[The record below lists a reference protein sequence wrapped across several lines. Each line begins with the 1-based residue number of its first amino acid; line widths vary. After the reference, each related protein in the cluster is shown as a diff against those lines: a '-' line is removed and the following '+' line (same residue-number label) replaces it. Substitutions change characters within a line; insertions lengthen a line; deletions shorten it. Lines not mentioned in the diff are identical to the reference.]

1 MSKKYVYLFNEAYGL
16 GKELLGGKGAGLA
29 EMTHIGVPIPQG
41 FTVTTE
47 ACTLYYDSGKTM
59 PADLIAQVDAGIK
72 TVEEQTGKSFGGAD
86 SNKMP
91 LLVSVRSGAR
101 VSMPG
106 MMDTILN
113 LGLNDTTV
121 KKLAELSGNERF
133 AYDSYRR
140 FILMFTN
147 IAKGHPRTNMDA
159 MLEKIKEQNGYKLD
173 TEVTCEQL
181 KTLVGQYKAYYKE
194 TFGEEFPTDAYD
206 QLHEAVTAVFRSWDN
221 PRANVYRKMNSIPYE
236 WGTAVNVQ
244 SMVFG
249 NLNENS
255 GTGVAFSRDPSTG
268 AKQVYAEYLPQA
280 QGEDVVAGIRTPY
293 HIDYL
298 KDQMPDVY
306 AQFERT
312 IKAMEEH
319 YKDMQD
325 MEYTV
330 ENGKLFFLQTRNG
343 KRTAAAALQIALD
356 LLDEGK
362 ITEDEAVL
370 RVEPKLLDS
379 LLHPTFDTKEL
390 KKATPIGVGNP
401 ASPGAGV
408 GHLSFNAKDAEERHE
423 KGEKVI
429 LVRAETSPEDI
440 EGMVASEGILTM
452 RGGMTSHAAVV
463 ARGMGKC
470 CITGCSA
477 AIVNEEKET
486 VTING
491 KVYGKGDTLSLD
503 GSTGSVYEG
512 SMKLVPADTKAG
524 NFGRMMKLA
533 DKYRRL
539 SIRTNADTPKDAIQA
554 AEFGA
559 DGIGLCR
566 TEHMFFNK
574 DRIFHMRRM
583 ILADTV
589 EQREEALA
597 ELLPYQREDFYG
609 LYMSMKDLEH
619 INVNVRLLD
628 PPLHEFLPQEED
640 KIEELAKSL
649 NKSVKEIKDRIEY
662 LHEFNPMMGHR
673 GCRLDVTYPEIGRM
687 QTRAIIEAAI
697 KASKDSG
704 KDIEP
709 EIMIPLTL
717 DLKEFKFVKA
727 IITAEADKVIAEN
740 HVNMKYHVGTMIEI
754 PRAALLSGEIAK
766 EAEFYSFGTNDLTQM
781 TFGFSRDDASKFL
794 GSYYDNKIFE
804 EDPFQHVD
812 QKGVGKLIKMA
823 VKDGRETRPELL
835 CGVCGEH
842 GGDPESIQFFNEV
855 GLNYVSCS
863 PFRVPIARL
872 AAAQAE
878 ILLKRKQGK

>member
-1 MSKKYVYLFNEAYGL
+1 
-16 GKELLGGKGAGLA
+16 
-29 EMTHIGVPIPQG
+29 
-41 FTVTTE
+41 
-47 ACTLYYDSGKTM
+47 
-59 PADLIAQVDAGIK
+59 
-72 TVEEQTGKSFGGAD
+72 
-86 SNKMP
+86 
-91 LLVSVRSGAR
+91 
-101 VSMPG
+101 
-106 MMDTILN
+106 
-113 LGLNDTTV
+113 
-121 KKLAELSGNERF
+121 
-133 AYDSYRR
+133 
-140 FILMFTN
+140 
-147 IAKGHPRTNMDA
+147 
-159 MLEKIKEQNGYKLD
+159 
-173 TEVTCEQL
+173 
-181 KTLVGQYKAYYKE
+181 
-194 TFGEEFPTDAYD
+194 
-206 QLHEAVTAVFRSWDN
+206 
-221 PRANVYRKMNSIPYE
+221 
-236 WGTAVNVQ
+236 
-244 SMVFG
+244 
-249 NLNENS
+249 
-255 GTGVAFSRDPSTG
+255 
-268 AKQVYAEYLPQA
+268 
-280 QGEDVVAGIRTPY
+280 
-293 HIDYL
+293 
-298 KDQMPDVY
+298 
-306 AQFERT
+306 
-312 IKAMEEH
+312 
-319 YKDMQD
+319 
-325 MEYTV
+325 
-330 ENGKLFFLQTRNG
+330 
-343 KRTAAAALQIALD
+343 
-356 LLDEGK
+356 
-362 ITEDEAVL
+362 
-370 RVEPKLLDS
+370 
-379 LLHPTFDTKEL
+379 
-390 KKATPIGVGNP
+390 
-401 ASPGAGV
+401 
-408 GHLSFNAKDAEERHE
+408 
-423 KGEKVI
+423 
-429 LVRAETSPEDI
+429 
-440 EGMVASEGILTM
+440 
-452 RGGMTSHAAVV
+452 
-463 ARGMGKC
+463 
-470 CITGCSA
+470 
-477 AIVNEEKET
+477 
-486 VTING
+486 
-491 KVYGKGDTLSLD
+491 
-503 GSTGSVYEG
+503 
-512 SMKLVPADTKAG
+512 MKLVPADTKAG

-597 ELLPYQREDFYG
+597 ELLPYQRDDFYG

-717 DLKEFKFVKA
+717 DFKEFKFVKA